1 MYIERK
7 EEIDVSFM
15 DTIITLSII
24 TVLTFLLA
32 LFLGSMDIYFKA
44 LLICTSKIFAVMSI
58 VAVVLHI
65 AFTCKEKAL
74 SKQYMLS
81 KDYVYH
87 LRFDSEEA
95 YREVLNKYYTPY
107 LRNPFVEDVKYVV
120 TDWNDKE
127 RIIIIHTTPDI
138 IKEIEG
144 IANK

>member
-24 TVLTFLLA
+24 TVLTFLIT
-32 LFLGSMDIYFKA
+32 LFLGSMNIYFKV
-44 LLICTSKIFAVMSI
+44 LLICASKIFACMSI
-58 VAVVLHI
+58 IAVVLHI
-65 AFTCKEKAL
+65 VFTCKEKDL
-74 SKQYMLS
+74 SR
-81 KDYVYH
+81 DYVYY

-95 YREVLNKYYTPY
+95 YREVLNKYYTTY
-107 LRNPFVEDVKYVV
+107 LKNPLVEDVKYVV
-120 TDWNDKE
+120 TDWNDKD

-144 IANK
+144 IVNN